1 MKFLLSAI
9 WKKEFWLGDDK
20 VKNLLLIAYLD
31 LKESI
36 RAKWFIVY
44 SLVFGGMIALF
55 FIAGV
60 TQSQVMGFSGLSR
73 LLLMYIQVTIVI
85 LPIFILITTV
95 RSISGDRDTHIL
107 EYMLSFPISLKQY
120 YWGKILGRFITVFL
134 PVFFAMVFAIIY
146 GVFIGADIPWDIFIL
161 YTGLLF
167 SLTSAFLGIAF
178 FISSFVKTSE
188 IALGISFFI
197 WIFLLAFLDIALISL
212 MMQNRFD
219 ESLIITIAL
228 LNPMEIFRVAAISLF
243 DPSLTVM
250 GPVAFYIL
258 DTFKQTIFVLIS
270 IAYPIILGLVFAFL
284 GYFIFAKKDLV

>member
-1 MKFLLSAI
+1 M
-9 WKKEFWLGDDK
+9 
-20 VKNLLLIAYLD
+20 KNLMLIAYLD

-36 RAKWFIVY
+36 RAKWFLVY

-73 LLLMYIQVTIVI
+73 LLLMYIQITIVI

-134 PVFFAMVFAIIY
+134 PVFFAMILAVVY
-146 GVFIGADIPWDIFIL
+146 GVIIGASVPWDILFL
-161 YTGLLF
+161 YSGLLF
-167 SLTSAFLGIAF
+167 SLSSAFLGIAF
-178 FISSFVKTSE
+178 FISSFVKSSE
-188 IALGISFFI
+188 VALGISFFV
-197 WIFLLAFLDIALISL
+197 WIFLLAFIDIALISL
-212 MMQNRFD
+212 MMQNRYE
-219 ESLIITIAL
+219 ESMIITIAL

-243 DPSLTVM
+243 DPELTVM

-258 DTFKQTIFVLIS
+258 DTFKQSAFVLFS
-270 IAYPIILGLVFAFL
+270 ILYPIILGIAFAIF
-284 GYFIFAKKDLV
+284 GYKIFSKKDLV

>member
-1 MKFLLSAI
+1 M
-9 WKKEFWLGDDK
+9 
-20 VKNLLLIAYLD
+20 KNLILIAYLD

-36 RAKWFIVY
+36 RAKWFLVY

-95 RSISGDRDTHIL
+95 RSISGDRDNHIL

-134 PVFFAMVFAIIY
+134 PVFFAMFLAIVY
-146 GVFIGADIPWDIFIL
+146 GTSIGASIPWEIFFL

-167 SLTSAFLGIAF
+167 ALSSAFLGIAF
-178 FISSFVKTSE
+178 FISSFVKSSE
-188 IALGISFFI
+188 VALGISFFV
-197 WIFLLAFLDIALISL
+197 WIFLLAFIDIALISL
-212 MMQNRFD
+212 MMQNRYE
-219 ESLIITIAL
+219 ESMIIAIAL
-228 LNPMEIFRVAAISLF
+228 INPMEIFRVAAISLF
-243 DPSLTVM
+243 DPELTVM

-258 DTFKQTIFVLIS
+258 DTFKQSMFVLFS
-270 IAYPIILGLVFAFL
+270 ILYPTLLGLAFALF
-284 GYFIFAKKDLV
+284 GYKIFSKKDLV